1 MFYRKPLRGLVLFT
15 VLSLVVAVSVV
26 LMAQDAEKV
35 SPKVVH
41 LKLENE
47 RVRVLE
53 TVSNPGDKEGM
64 HSHPQSVVF
73 VISGGKLRIST
84 PDGKTSDVELKT
96 GDTLWREPVTHAA
109 ENIGTTQVHAIIFE
123 LRQPT
128 RGRSLD

>member
-1 MFYRKPLRGLVLFT
+1 MFYRKPLRWLVLFT
-15 VLSLVVAVSVV
+15 VLSLVVAVSAV

-84 PDGKTSDVELKT
+84 PDGKTSDMELKT

>member
-1 MFYRKPLRGLVLFT
+1 MTHRKPSRRWLPLFTALNLVL
-15 VLSLVVAVSVV
+15 AVSV
-26 LMAQDAEKV
+26 LSAQDAEKV

-41 LKLENE
+41 LKFENE

-64 HSHPQSVVF
+64 HSHPASVVY
-73 VISGGKLRIST
+73 VIAGGKLRIST
-84 PDGKTSDVELKT
+84 PDGKSSEVEFKT

-109 ENIGTTQVHAIIFE
+109 ENVGTTQVHAIIFE
-123 LRQPT
+123 LREPT

>member
-1 MFYRKPLRGLVLFT
+1 
-15 VLSLVVAVSVV
+15 
-26 LMAQDAEKV
+26 
-35 SPKVVH
+35 
-41 LKLENE
+41 
-47 RVRVLE
+47 VRVLE

-84 PDGKTSDVELKT
+84 PDGKTSDMELKT